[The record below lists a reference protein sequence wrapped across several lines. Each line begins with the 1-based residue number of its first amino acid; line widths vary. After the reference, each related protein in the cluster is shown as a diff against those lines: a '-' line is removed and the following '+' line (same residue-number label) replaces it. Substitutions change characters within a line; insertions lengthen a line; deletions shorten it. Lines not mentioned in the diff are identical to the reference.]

1 MNSGSFLFAHFER
14 RVMDGQLYFRD
25 KPVGRFEE
33 MNITMED
40 EDEENEKLPEHILT
54 SYSGEMTMDV
64 ELDSLTAL
72 SLLSGRRVTNNWLKM
87 HGGVLIRKGLK
98 KRKRASRKKGD

>member
-1 MNSGSFLFAHFER
+1 
-14 RVMDGQLYFRD
+14 MDGQLYFRD
-25 KPVGRFEE
+25 KPVGRFHE
-33 MNITMED
+33 MNIGMEI

-54 SYSGEMTMDV
+54 SYSGEMTVNV
-64 ELDSLTAL
+64 ELDSLTVL
-72 SLLSGRRVTNNWLKM
+72 SLLGGRQITNNWLKM

>member
-1 MNSGSFLFAHFER
+1 
-14 RVMDGQLYFRD
+14 MDGQLYFRD
-25 KPVGRFEE
+25 KPVDGFHK
-33 MNITMED
+33 MNIGMEI

-54 SYSGEMTMDV
+54 SYSGEMTVNV
-64 ELDSLTAL
+64 ELDSLTVL
-72 SLLSGRRVTNNWLKM
+72 SLLGGRQITNNWLKM

>member
-1 MNSGSFLFAHFER
+1 
-14 RVMDGQLYFRD
+14 MDGQLYFRD
-25 KPVGRFEE
+25 KPVGSFHE
-33 MNITMED
+33 MNMTVG
-40 EDEENEKLPEHILT
+40 NESLDDLPEHLST
-54 SYSGEMTMDV
+54 SWSGEMTMDV

>member
-1 MNSGSFLFAHFER
+1 
-14 RVMDGQLYFRD
+14 MDGQLYFEDR
-25 KPVGRFEE
+25 PVGRFEE

-40 EDEENEKLPEHILT
+40 ESVEDLPEHLLT
-54 SYSGEMTMDV
+54 SWSDKMTFGIR
-64 ELDSLTAL
+64 LDNLTVL
-72 SLLSGRRVTNNWLKM
+72 SLLSGRQVTNNWLKM

>member
-1 MNSGSFLFAHFER
+1 
-14 RVMDGQLYFRD
+14 MDGQLYFRD
-25 KPVGRFEE
+25 MPVGGFHK
-33 MNITMED
+33 MNIGMEI

-54 SYSGEMTMDV
+54 SYSGEMTVNV
-64 ELDSLTAL
+64 ELDSLTVL
-72 SLLSGRRVTNNWLKM
+72 SLLGGRQITNNWLKM